1 MSGLAL
7 FTNNMGIKVTGSD
20 ANNDAIIDKLIRNN
34 IEVYVGH
41 REENIDTEKETEK
54 KTATRRGRTSKKAAE
69 NVEQEVAEKPVTRR
83 GRTRKSASPTIS
95 LQFAGKSYSM
105 EELHKMADEVWRVEL
120 EKGKEPYQSLELYVK
135 PELRS
140 KGIGKKLFLYME
152 EVMKREKVEL
162 ILLSTATKNYKAI
175 LHFYLDELGM
185 EFWNARL
192 FKRI

>member
-1 MSGLAL
+1 MIIKEVELTDEILAE
-7 FTNNMGIKVTGSD
+7 
-20 ANNDAIIDKLIRNN
+20 LIACS
-34 IEVYVGH
+34 
-41 REENIDTEKETEK
+41 ENW
-54 KTATRRGRTSKKAAE
+54 
-69 NVEQEVAEKPVTRR
+69 EQENSCHGYRKNTEEDIRGNRIFLAMEDGQTVGYLFGYMDKGERKNSIYEK
-83 GRTRKSASPTIS
+83 
-95 LQFAGKSYSM
+95 
-105 EELHKMADEVWRVEL
+105 DEPFFEVE
-120 EKGKEPYQSLELYVK
+120 ELYVK

-140 KGIGKKLFLYME
+140 MGIGKKLFLYME